1 VTSETVDLDLGF
13 VKEVSVIKG
22 YWIHRGS
29 VLENYQVMDNT
40 VTDQTGTTHR
50 VLTFA
55 YQDPHRVCTRASAQA
70 PWRCT
75 PQQTQALMQKFL
87 PFVRV
92 SHVRV
97 LAPRVVGGQ
106 RALGAV
112 LTIQMNLAGAAAAGG
127 ASPGAAAASG
137 GADSITATY
146 WISAATFLPITMTIS
161 GFPSS
166 QPTTVSYSDW
176 NSPAVVIPHIP

>member
-1 VTSETVDLDLGF
+1 M
-13 VKEVSVIKG
+13 
-22 YWIHRGS
+22 
-29 VLENYQVMDNT
+29 LENYQVMDNT
-40 VTDQTGTTHR
+40 VADHTGTHR

-70 PWRCT
+70 LWRCT

-97 LAPRVVGGQ
+97 LPPRVVGGQ

-112 LTIQMNLAGAAAAGG
+112 LTIQLDLAGVAAAGG
-127 ASPGAAAASG
+127 APPGASAALG
-137 GADSITATY
+137 GADTITATY
-146 WISAATFLPITMTIS
+146 WISAATFPPIPMTIS
-161 GFPSS
+161 GLLSS
-166 QPTTVSYSDW
+166 QATTVSYFDW
-176 NSPAVVIPHIP
+176 NSPSVVIPHIP